1 MPIEVRHSPDP
12 ALIGAAGLA
21 AGYGQYQQQQQ
32 DRAVEQA
39 NRQADRRMQML
50 QMQLGDRR
58 DQQRQIMAAQQ
69 QQLGRQHDFQMFGL
83 RDEQMANRDAAEWE
97 NRQIMAERKLEEDK
111 QLFDYQWTAKQ
122 KSELERFNNYEQSI
136 RSSPTLNPQE
146 KERLLMELDRQRAGF
161 RPMAIPKG
169 PEPATIDQLFEK
181 GQAKWIT
188 DPETGARV
196 IGSFDRSG
204 APRFDEVKQS
214 SPQERRHEV
223 EIQKMELQLKQ
234 QELQKKAVEVQVSA
248 QKALQKV
255 DPETGVTTQPTPQE
269 VEAYIQNSLRLA
281 QGAGQTVQVAAG
293 TAAAGQ
299 PAFGQQGGGM
309 QPVPQNW
316 QAGTP
321 MGAPA
326 PQQQTQIGAQFQQ
339 PQQKQPQQPAAFSP
353 VLGRPISEADIQ
365 ETMQKHGVS
374 RQEVL
379 KRLGIQ

>member
-1 MPIEVRHSPDP
+1 MPIDVRHSPDP

-58 DQQRQIMAAQQ
+58 DQQRMLMAQQQ

-248 QKALQKV
+248 QNALQKV

-299 PAFGQQGGGM
+299 PAFGQGGGM

-321 MGAPA
+321 MGPPA

-339 PQQKQPQQPAAFSP
+339 PQQQPQQPAAFSP